1 MPLLVFLKLKVF
13 HIFKG
18 DTLITS
24 NKRSEDSYLG
34 LADFFACFF
43 FRKKSYNLFTLNFGF
58 SRFDLWFI
66 FKFSAF
72 PLLKR
77 SQNPLSNSKIVKVKK
92 NVIEF

>member
-43 FRKKSYNLFTLNFGF
+43 FQEKVLQFVHAQF
-58 SRFDLWFI
+58 WF
-66 FKFSAF
+66 FA
-72 PLLKR
+72 
-77 SQNPLSNSKIVKVKK
+77 V
-92 NVIEF
+92 